1 MSLLALCSVKAAP
14 GVTTTA
20 VALGAIWPSERRVL
34 VAEVDPSG
42 GDLAPRFALPAEP
55 GLLSLAAALRRN
67 RGEPIVWRHCQR
79 LPGGLAVLT
88 APAGTGQASSALA
101 APGVL
106 EALTTVGGD
115 VVADCGRFSAGSPEG
130 AVLRQAA
137 LTVLIAR
144 PVMAE
149 VEHLAADLP
158 AIANECS
165 RLGLV
170 LVGQG
175 DYPAGEVAAA
185 LGLELLGVL
194 PRDPR
199 GAAWL
204 AGAAVK
210 AWALRRAALVRAAW
224 PLARTLAT
232 RLPDAAGQAASIA
245 PAVPAQPVPGPVAA
259 PPDSSPL
266 GSPEASS

>member
-14 GVTTTA
+14 GVTTAA
-20 VALGAIWPSERRVL
+20 VALGAVWPSERRVL
-34 VAEVDPSG
+34 VAELDPTG
-42 GDLAPRFALPAEP
+42 GDLALRFRLPAEP
-55 GLLSLAAALRRN
+55 GLLTLAAALRRS
-67 RGEPIVWRHCQR
+67 RGEQLVWRHCQR

-88 APAGTGQASSALA
+88 APPGSGQASSALA

-106 EALTTVGGD
+106 DALAEVGGD
-115 VVADCGRFSAGSPEG
+115 VVADCGRCSAGSPAR

-137 LTVLIAR
+137 LTVLVAR
-144 PVMAE
+144 PVMVE
-149 VEHLAADLP
+149 VEHLAADIP
-158 AIANECS
+158 AIADDCPQ
-165 RLGLV
+165 LGLI

-185 LGLELLGVL
+185 LGVELLGTL

-204 AGAAVK
+204 AGAPVK

-232 RLPDAAGQAASIA
+232 RLLEAADQASTGA
-245 PAVPAQPVPGPVAA
+245 AQPVPGPAAA
-259 PPDSSPL
+259 PPADSSPVR
-266 GSPEASS
+266 SREANA